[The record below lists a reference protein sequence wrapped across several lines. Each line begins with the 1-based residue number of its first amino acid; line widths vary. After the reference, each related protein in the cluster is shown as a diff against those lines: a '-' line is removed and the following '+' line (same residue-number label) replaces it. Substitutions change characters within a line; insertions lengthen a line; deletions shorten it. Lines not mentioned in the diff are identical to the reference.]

1 MPGPTV
7 EPVESDAALP
17 EKADIVVIG
26 GGIVG
31 TSTALELA
39 ERGHSVVL
47 LEKGIIAGEQS
58 SRNWG
63 WVRMSRRD
71 PREIPLMAESIRIWE
86 TLGERVGADLGYR
99 QCGIVVPF
107 HNPAFKRANTE
118 WLEYL
123 QGTQIR
129 VGAVESDDI
138 RAMLPEMNLD
148 YDGGLF
154 SPTDGRA
161 EPQRAAPAIA
171 RAVRAKGG
179 MIVTN
184 CAVRRI
190 DVQVGRIAGVVTE
203 KGRIA
208 AERVVVAGG
217 AWSRLILR
225 DIGITLPQLKVLN
238 SVCRTEPVPDGPEIT
253 VRGPDF
259 SMRKR
264 ADGGYTVSTLASNVF
279 DLTPDSFRFL
289 REFIPAV
296 KMEWSALRP
305 RVGKRFLQ
313 EWRDM
318 KKRGEGEISPYEET
332 RILDP
337 EPDIRMTDAAI
348 ERLSAAFSAFKG
360 VKIAQRWAGLIDVT
374 PDAVPVI
381 SQVETMP
388 GLTIATGFSGHGFG
402 LGPGAGRLTADLATE
417 ARPLVDPHAFRLS
430 RFSDGSKIIPLTGV

>member
-1 MPGPTV
+1 MPGPQV
-7 EPVESDAALP
+7 EPVQSSPSQPSETDV
-17 EKADIVVIG
+17 VVIG

-31 TSTALELA
+31 AATALELA
-39 ERGHSVVL
+39 ERGLKVVL
-47 LEKGIIAGEQS
+47 CEKGVVAGEQS

-71 PREIPLMAESIRIWE
+71 PREIPLMAASIRIWE

-107 HNPAFKRANTE
+107 HSKAFRAANLD
-118 WLEYL
+118 WLPYL
-123 QGTQIR
+123 DGTQIR
-129 VGAVESDDI
+129 VDAIDSDTI
-138 RAMLPEMNLD
+138 AEMLPDMRLD
-148 YDGGLF
+148 YDGGLYA
-154 SPTDGRA
+154 PNDGRA

-171 RAVRAKGG
+171 RAAQAKGAA
-179 MIVTN
+179 ILTN

-190 DVQVGRIAGVVTE
+190 DVAGGRTAGVITE

-217 AWSRLILR
+217 AWSRLLLR
-225 DIGITLPQLKVLN
+225 DVGLTLPQLKILN

-259 SMRKR
+259 SVRKR
-264 ADGGYTVSTLASNVF
+264 ADGGYTVSTLASNIY
-279 DLTPDSFRFL
+279 DLTPDSFRF
-289 REFIPAV
+289 FKAFVPAM

-305 RVGKRFLQ
+305 RIGKRFVQ
-313 EWRDM
+313 EWLDARR
-318 KKRGEGEISPYEET
+318 RGDDQISAYEKT

-337 EPDIRMTDAAI
+337 EPSVVMTDRAI
-348 ERLSAAFSAFKG
+348 ACLALAFEAFQN
-360 VKIAQRWAGLIDVT
+360 VKVAQRWAGLIDVT

-381 SQVETMP
+381 STVDSVP

-402 LGPGAGRLTADLATE
+402 LGPGAGRLTADLVTGST
-417 ARPLVDPHAFRLS
+417 PIVDPAAFRFS
-430 RFSDGSKIIPLTGV
+430 RFSDGSKIVPLTGV